1 MFCELDVRRKSIV
14 TLSKDNH
21 NIIIRY
27 FVHRTPG
34 LEGLVSIS
42 LLRSNLFARSQGQK
56 FALDFDL
63 EAKISVLVFVL
74 RVQSRSQEFD
84 VDLGLGLEG
93 SVCRLTTLVPT
104 GQLADGPTR
113 GRTGALVCFSRAETL
128 AYANFSFAG
137 ETLYRLYRLSLL
149 AIETWQNLEIKTRP
163 EITGLGLG
171 TWTVNLRRDVLPAV
185 STQPSAV
192 THPRRRRAA
201 HARQVHT
208 VTLHHFITGVANS
221 YIGVSAAVGAQNIG
235 NQ

>member
-1 MFCELDVRRKSIV
+1 VVVLGLGTAWSRGFGLDLTVETKPFCSVSR
-14 TLSKDNH
+14 SKVCS
-21 NIIIRY
+21 R
-27 FVHRTPG
+27 
-34 LEGLVSIS
+34 L
-42 LLRSNLFARSQGQK
+42 
-56 FALDFDL
+56 DL

-93 SVCRLTTLVPT
+93 SVCRLTTLIPT
-104 GQLADGPTR
+104 GQLADRPTR

-192 THPRRRRAA
+192 PHPRRRRAA
-201 HARQVHT
+201 HARQVHTYT